1 MTIVQQA
8 TWLPILQF
16 VKYRMVTSEFIGR
29 FTEVRQPINYYHL
42 IIVSIDAPLGPV
54 LPLDQDQ
61 ADAVIETLWHL
72 FKEELLPIYSLITG
86 EGEDRNDTPAPESL
100 RRCFAEA
107 RVMAK
112 VLVAPQRQ

>member
-1 MTIVQQA
+1 
-8 TWLPILQF
+8 
-16 VKYRMVTSEFIGR
+16 MVTSEFIDR

-54 LPLDQDQ
+54 LPLDQ

-72 FKEELLPIYSLITG
+72 FKEDLIPIYSLVTG
-86 EGEDRNDTPAPESL
+86 ESEDRNGTPAPESL

-107 RVMAK
+107 RAMAK